1 MEEKIIVT
9 LTSYKHRLAN
19 LPTVLDTIFVQ
30 NMPPDVV
37 VLNIAYGEVLPDNV
51 ADYLK
56 DHGVDI
62 FRVADTKVYKK
73 LIPTLKRYPH
83 DVIITIDDDFL
94 YPSGMI
100 EDFMSIHTKHPNNP
114 ISGNQEVFYGM
125 QCHCGCASLTKAK
138 FFGEYLYQINDELI
152 KNCPSDDMVYTFFAL
167 KAGYPYLQTENEYFL
182 NMIECNING
191 NKSYTD
197 MINGDTGVINT
208 YRYLVNRFGELKN
221 TTALYVH
228 DEDIAKVIDNIHKKT
243 EWKIEN
249 EIRSSHAYRL
259 GKKILKPIIKAKK
272 MIGK

>member
-1 MEEKIIVT
+1 M
-9 LTSYKHRLAN
+9 
-19 LPTVLDTIFVQ
+19 
-30 NMPPDVV
+30 
-37 VLNIAYGEVLPDNV
+37 
-51 ADYLK
+51 
-56 DHGVDI
+56 
-62 FRVADTKVYKK
+62 
-73 LIPTLKRYPH
+73 
-83 DVIITIDDDFL
+83 
-94 YPSGMI
+94 
-100 EDFMSIHTKHPNNP
+100 
-114 ISGNQEVFYGM
+114 
-125 QCHCGCASLTKAK
+125 
-138 FFGEYLYQINDELI
+138 
-152 KNCPSDDMVYTFFAL
+152 
-167 KAGYPYLQTENEYFL
+167 QTENEYFL